1 MLNNRFLNIQ
11 IEMKTSELA
20 KNKIKSFEGLSLS
33 AYKCAGGVLTIG
45 YGHTKGVKYGQKIS
59 LKEAESLFLQD
70 ISIAEIGINKLNL
83 KLNQGQFDA
92 LVSFV
97 FNLGLLKLKNST
109 LLKYV
114 RFCPESDLV
123 GNEFEKWVYAGGR
136 KLDGLVN
143 RRAWEKERYYS
154 HFCRLF

>member
-1 MLNNRFLNIQ
+1 
-11 IEMKTSELA
+11 MKTSELA

-33 AYKCAGGVLTIG
+33 AYRCAGGVLTIG
-45 YGHTKGVKYGQKIS
+45 YGHTKGVKCGQKIS

-83 KLNQGQFDA
+83 KLNQGQLDA

-123 GNEFEKWVYAGGR
+123 GKEFGKWVYAGGE
-136 KLDGLVN
+136 KLDGLVK

-154 HFCRLF
+154 QFCRLF